1 MIKFV
6 DMTGKE
12 RLQAV
17 LNHRNAD
24 RIALD
29 FGGTNV
35 TGMHCRVMEAV
46 RKHYGLDEHPV
57 YVYEPGQMLGLMEDD
72 LAEAL
77 GIDTKGCFGKE
88 NNFGIANED
97 WKPFKMPW
105 GQTIMFPARLA
116 DTISEKDGA
125 LFSYPQG
132 DTTLPPSA
140 KMPETCYFFDCIE
153 RQDGEI
159 DDEKLNVEDNLEEFG
174 EISDAGIEYWKKT
187 VDEAAATG
195 CAVVASFGGMALGD
209 VARVI
214 TPALKHPKGI
224 RSVAEWYMSTVI
236 RQDYIHELFDR
247 QTQIAVRNL
256 EKLYAALG
264 DKVDVV
270 HICGT
275 DFGTQVSQFCSVDT
289 FRSLYMP
296 YYQRMNNWIHEHTP
310 WKTFKHSCGA
320 VYPLMEGFI
329 ESGFDII
336 NPVQIAAVD
345 MEPGRL
351 KKEFG
356 DRITFWGGGVNTQ
369 TTLPFGTPDDVRKE
383 VIELCDI
390 FGRDGGFV
398 FNSVHNI
405 QANVPVENVVALF
418 DTLKEIRK

>member
-35 TGMHCRVMEAV
+35 TGMHCRVMEAL

-125 LFSYPQG
+125 LYSYPQG

-174 EISDAGIEYWKKT
+174 EISDAGIGYWKKT
-187 VDEAAATG
+187 VNEASATG
-195 CAVVASFGGMALGD
+195 RAVVASFGGMALGD

-275 DFGTQVSQFCSVDT
+275 DFGTQVSQFCSVET

-320 VYPLMEGFI
+320 VYPLMEAFI

-345 MEPGRL
+345 MEPARL

-369 TTLPFGTPDDVRKE
+369 TTLPFGTPDDVHRE

-390 FGRDGGFV
+390 FGKDGGFV

>member
-195 CAVVASFGGMALGD
+195 RAVVASFGGMALGD

-383 VIELCDI
+383 VIELCGI

>member
-1 MIKFV
+1 
-6 DMTGKE
+6 MTGKE

-35 TGMHCRVMEAV
+35 TGMHCRVMEAL

-77 GIDTKGCFGKE
+77 GIDTKGCFSRE

-97 WKPFKMPW
+97 WKPYRMPW

-125 LFSYPQG
+125 LYGYPQG
-132 DTTLPPSA
+132 DTSLPPSA

-153 RQDGEI
+153 RQEGEI
-159 DDEKLNVEDNLEEFG
+159 DDDKLNVEDNLEEFG
-174 EISDAGIEYWKKT
+174 EISEAGIGYWKK
-187 VDEAAATG
+187 VVGEAASTG
-195 CAVVASFGGMALGD
+195 RAVVASFGGMALGD

-275 DFGTQVSQFCSVDT
+275 DFGTQVSQFCSVET

-405 QANVPVENVVALF
+405 QANVPVENVAALF

>member
-1 MIKFV
+1 
-6 DMTGKE
+6 MTGKE

-35 TGMHCRVMEAV
+35 TGMHCRIMEAL
-46 RKHYGLDEHPV
+46 RQHYGLDEHPV

-105 GQTIMFPARLA
+105 GQTIMFPAKLA

-174 EISDAGIEYWKKT
+174 DISDAGIEYWEKT

-195 CAVVASFGGMALGD
+195 RAVVASFGGMALGD
-209 VARVI
+209 VARII

-264 DKVDVV
+264 DKVDIV

-275 DFGTQVSQFCSVDT
+275 DFGTQESQFCSVET

-320 VYPLMEGFI
+320 VYPLMESFI
-329 ESGFDII
+329 DSGFDII

-345 MEPGRL
+345 MDPKRL
-351 KKEFG
+351 KEEFG

-369 TTLPFGTPDDVRKE
+369 TTLPFGTPDDVRRE
-383 VIELCDI
+383 VIGLCDI
-390 FGRDGGFV
+390 FCRDGGFV

-418 DTLKEIRK
+418 DTLKEIRR